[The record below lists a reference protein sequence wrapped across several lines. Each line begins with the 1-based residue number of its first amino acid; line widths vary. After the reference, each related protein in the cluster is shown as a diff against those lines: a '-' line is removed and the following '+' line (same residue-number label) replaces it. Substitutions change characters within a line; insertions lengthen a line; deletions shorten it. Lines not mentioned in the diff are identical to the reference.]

1 MKKNN
6 ISQDSM
12 KKVEFILNQKR
23 DEQTDIDLII
33 KFQLKIFFVKKND
46 IYEFIYDDKS
56 YVSKIILKLI
66 DLLYILFCLQKTERK
81 NFYLKGINAIKSD
94 NEFFRNILDDL
105 VKLSSFNIT
114 FENKKLEELF
124 NLITASLYS
133 KTEYSLSEFIDSLFF
148 KLAFLPEL
156 TVLLKINIFSILT
169 NYYLNP
175 MNVSLDF
182 DEKQIMISEDI
193 SLDLI
198 IELFTNEQNEFEILV
213 KSIIILNYGSLAN
226 NLKNYNLKEVI
237 EAIASMKKKFRNIQ
251 NIGEITI
258 QEEKIITML
267 VDELNKQKYNRN
279 KKTKKEQKNKQKN
292 NAENNEENKDEKKDA
307 INHPVSLNIDI
318 KQENI
323 IESISKVDSEK
334 INEKNFIQEN
344 KNISDKKKE
353 RIH

>member
-1 MKKNN
+1 
-6 ISQDSM
+6 
-12 KKVEFILNQKR
+12 
-23 DEQTDIDLII
+23 
-33 KFQLKIFFVKKND
+33 
-46 IYEFIYDDKS
+46 
-56 YVSKIILKLI
+56 
-66 DLLYILFCLQKTERK
+66 
-81 NFYLKGINAIKSD
+81 
-94 NEFFRNILDDL
+94 
-105 VKLSSFNIT
+105 
-114 FENKKLEELF
+114 
-124 NLITASLYS
+124 
-133 KTEYSLSEFIDSLFF
+133 
-148 KLAFLPEL
+148 
-156 TVLLKINIFSILT
+156 
-169 NYYLNP
+169 

-213 KSIIILNYGSLAN
+213 KSIIILNYGSLGN

-279 KKTKKEQKNKQKN
+279 KKTKKKQKNKQKN

-323 IESISKVDSEK
+323 IESIS
-334 INEKNFIQEN
+334 
-344 KNISDKKKE
+344 
-353 RIH
+353 

>member
-1 MKKNN
+1 
-6 ISQDSM
+6 
-12 KKVEFILNQKR
+12 
-23 DEQTDIDLII
+23 
-33 KFQLKIFFVKKND
+33 
-46 IYEFIYDDKS
+46 
-56 YVSKIILKLI
+56 
-66 DLLYILFCLQKTERK
+66 
-81 NFYLKGINAIKSD
+81 
-94 NEFFRNILDDL
+94 
-105 VKLSSFNIT
+105 
-114 FENKKLEELF
+114 
-124 NLITASLYS
+124 
-133 KTEYSLSEFIDSLFF
+133 
-148 KLAFLPEL
+148 
-156 TVLLKINIFSILT
+156 
-169 NYYLNP
+169 

-237 EAIASMKKKFRNIQ
+237 EAIASIKKKFRNIQ

-279 KKTKKEQKNKQKN
+279 KKTKKKQKNKQKN

>member
-12 KKVEFILNQKR
+12 KKVEFILNQKNY
-23 DEQTDIDLII
+23 EQTDIDLII

-46 IYEFIYDDKS
+46 KYEFIYDDKS

-81 NFYLKGINAIKSD
+81 NFYLKRINAIKSD

-156 TVLLKINIFSILT
+156 TVLLKIHIFSILT

-237 EAIASMKKKFRNIQ
+237 EAIASIKKNSAIY
-251 NIGEITI
+251 
-258 QEEKIITML
+258 KI
-267 VDELNKQKYNRN
+267 
-279 KKTKKEQKNKQKN
+279 
-292 NAENNEENKDEKKDA
+292 
-307 INHPVSLNIDI
+307 
-318 KQENI
+318 
-323 IESISKVDSEK
+323 
-334 INEKNFIQEN
+334 
-344 KNISDKKKE
+344 
-353 RIH
+353 